1 MGATGRPILS
11 SPPLT
16 PLRERIIRL
25 WRRGRVSSA
34 GAASGTAADPL
45 LAAGQELR
53 RRREEHKLS
62 LRDLAVETRISTAVL
77 EALER
82 GWRDRLPE
90 ATYLRTMLPLIER
103 RLELDPGSLAAVL
116 PVARDHSS
124 QAQLRVRRFTP
135 GAVDVFTTWQG
146 SLLYGLLT
154 LVLIQALNLQQQR
167 LARDGLLTVA
177 PLPTSRA
184 PSAQDR
190 GKGRA
195 PASGELLLQQLPE
208 LRPLDQASAGQG
220 MRLWRLASSP

>member
-1 MGATGRPILS
+1 M
-11 SPPLT
+11 
-16 PLRERIIRL
+16 
-25 WRRGRVSSA
+25 
-34 GAASGTAADPL
+34 
-45 LAAGQELR
+45 
-53 RRREEHKLS
+53 
-62 LRDLAVETRISTAVL
+62 ETRISTAVL

-220 MRLWRLASSP
+220 MRRWRLASSP